1 MRRIFFAIVVGIM
14 CLSARAAV
22 DKNLVQ
28 SAEKY
33 LNSVTGLQ
41 GGFSQISNG

>member
-28 SAEKY
+28 SADCASMW
-33 LNSVTGLQ
+33 L
-41 GGFSQISNG
+41 FSL